1 MWCCVDA
8 CVCWRGQK
16 NYKKRDNIAAVDDL
30 PISRKIVRGAVRE
43 DGLTSWE
50 KIIRTF
56 DDAMTHVRRAQVLLY
71 FVKQLLLLL
80 LYIPAINNIIRVRA
94 PKKGFTAAAAVDTR
108 IAALITSETDFC
120 KC

>member
-1 MWCCVDA
+1 MWCG
-8 CVCWRGQK
+8 CWRGQK

-43 DGLTSWE
+43 DGQTSWE

-56 DDAMTHVRRAQVLLY
+56 DDAMTHVRRAQVLRS